1 MKQQGSIPK
10 SELAQFCRAQGVRR
24 LSISGSALCF
34 GSALR
39 ADFAP
44 ELGPATP
51 PEPGLPP
58 EAE

>member
-10 SELAQFCRAQGVRR
+10 SELVQFCLAQGIRR
-24 LSISGSALCF
+24 LSIS